1 MNTQLAGLCRSFTEA
16 LEDTVPTISPE
27 SPYLRVAEEILEMAF
42 AYLEDGVV
50 FYKQGD
56 PVNALAAW
64 CYGYGWLDAGAN
76 LGILIIPSTKREI
89 PGLHGSI
96 PSTCIE
102 HLEEKTIRYQRM
114 LHEACL
120 SIEDAPDISSPIHPF
135 CRLIQDTVEDWKVKG
150 ETYHSRKDHASA
162 LAAYSYA
169 YGWLDCGVRAGLF
182 RITGDRHLFTA

>member
-1 MNTQLAGLCRSFTEA
+1 MNALLANLCRSFTEA
-16 LEDTVPTISPE
+16 LEDTYPLLSPA
-27 SPYLRVAEEILEMAF
+27 SPYLRIADDILEMAF

-76 LGILIIPSTKREI
+76 LGILIVPSLFREI
-89 PGLHGSI
+89 SGLHGSI
-96 PSTCIE
+96 PSHCME
-102 HLEEKTIRYQRM
+102 HLEEKTIRYQWM
-114 LHEACL
+114 LSEACL
-120 SIEDAPDISSPIHPF
+120 SIEDAPDESSPIYPL
-135 CRLIQDTVEDWKVKG
+135 CRIIRDCVEDWKRKG
-150 ETYHSRKDHASA
+150 EVYHSRQDFASA

>member
-1 MNTQLAGLCRSFTEA
+1 MNAPLAELCRSFTEA
-16 LEDTVPTISPE
+16 LEKTDPMINPA

-50 FYKQGD
+50 FYRRGD

-76 LGILIIPSTKREI
+76 LGILIVPSLFREI

-102 HLEEKTIRYQRM
+102 HLDEKTERYQRM

-120 SIEDAPDISSPIHPF
+120 SIEDAPDVSSPVYPLCSIIRD
-135 CRLIQDTVEDWKVKG
+135 CVEEWHMKG
-150 ETYHSRKDHASA
+150 EAYHARQDSASA